1 MQTRQI
7 ILLIACS
14 LGSALAAV
22 GLYRWI
28 TPPERV
34 IIRESVEAKYANY
47 SDWLDDI
54 RPRTFRSTE
63 PTNFTTAAE
72 LATPSVVFIRS
83 YQEGSSFPLFGR
95 TTEPITAASGSG
107 VIIGSDGY
115 IVTNNH
121 VIEGGDVIE
130 VTLSDKRRFE
140 AEVVGADPSTDL
152 ALLRIGQT
160 GLLAIEMGNS
170 DSVRIGEWVL
180 AVGNPFNLES
190 TVTAGIVSAKG
201 RSIDILE
208 GQDRIESFIQ
218 TDAAV
223 NPGNSGGA
231 LVNSN
236 GELVGINTA
245 IVTRS
250 GRYEGYSF
258 AVPSNLVRKIVRDLR
273 DYGSV
278 QRGLMGVYIEE
289 INADLA
295 EQLGLERVAGVVV
308 TRVSEGGGADL
319 AGLERGDVIT
329 GINGQPTL
337 TAPALQELLGQFRPG
352 NQIQVDFL
360 RDGEARQVEVI
371 LKNKLNSTTTL
382 SATDEALL
390 HDLGFELRNLTNEEI
405 NRLEMQGV
413 KVMSVFRSSIVAD
426 TRMEPGFI
434 ITHLNDREVNDVDQL
449 LRRLSRAEGKVVL
462 RGVYENYEGDY
473 FYAFNKE

>member
-1 MQTRQI
+1 M

-54 RPRTFRSTE
+54 RPRTFHSTE

-72 LATPSVVFIRS
+72 LATPSVVFIRA